1 MKESIKIDITSVF
14 KKSSMI
20 CALMLFII
28 NFCTETSWQN
38 CFFGGKNENRET
50 TYCERDILQN
60 MQRITKIETADLWNI
75 GKWLIFS

>member
-28 NFCTETSWQN
+28 NFCTETWQN